1 VVAAESTT
9 KLFDDVDE
17 SMRGIKI
24 VDVDTHLTEP
34 ADLWTSRAPK
44 DLVDRVPRVVLHKD
58 LTDDMREQV
67 SKLGTTGPH
76 VNAPMWVVDGY
87 QVLGPAGA
95 GSVIN
100 RNNEKVKGATFLEW
114 PLDESSLAASY
125 VAPRIA
131 MMDAL
136 GMAGQIVFPNVVGFG
151 GQNFFRISDHELRVA
166 IVRIWNDAMSDMQ
179 KESGGRLMGMGLLP
193 WWDIDRT
200 VQEIRRIGDLGLHGV
215 ITNADPQNQGMP
227 DLAESFWD
235 PMWRELQELELPMNF
250 HCGASATQ
258 RTYNGG
264 SPWPS
269 MEPNSKLAVGS
280 AMLQMA
286 NARLVANMI
295 LSGLC
300 ERFPR
305 LKIVSVESGI
315 GWLPF
320 MLEALDYH
328 ADENAAHHGLSLL
341 PSEYFKRQMY
351 ACFWF
356 ENGSTLIDSIQR
368 IGVDN
373 CMFETD
379 FPHPTCLFPEP
390 LRKAV
395 PTFKTVDDSFRR
407 KVFSENAAHVYNI
420 DLATI

>member
-1 VVAAESTT
+1 MTVEATT

-17 SMRGIKI
+17 TMRGIKVI
-24 VDVDTHLTEP
+24 DVDTHLTEP

-44 DLVDRVPRVVLHKD
+44 HLLDRVPKVVLSRD

-67 SKLGTTGPH
+67 SRLGTTGRTT
-76 VNAPMWVVDGY
+76 NAPMWVVDGN

-100 RNNEKVKGATFLEW
+100 RNNEKVKGSVFLEW

-125 VAPRIA
+125 VAPRVA
-131 MMDAL
+131 MMDQL
-136 GMAGQIVFPNVVGFG
+136 GISAQIVFPNVVGFG
-151 GQNFFRISDHELRVA
+151 GQNFFRISDHELRME
-166 IVRIWNDAMSDMQ
+166 IVRIWNDAMADIQ
-179 KESGGRLMGMGLLP
+179 QESGGRLFGMGLLP

-200 VQEIRRIGDLGLHGV
+200 VQEIRRISAIGLKGV

-227 DLAESFWD
+227 DLAEPFWE
-235 PMWRELQELELPMNF
+235 PMWRELQELNLPMNF

-269 MEPNSKLAVGS
+269 MEQNSKIAVGS

-295 LSGLC
+295 LSGVC

-328 ADENAAHHGLSLL
+328 ADENAAHGLSLL

-356 ENGSTLIDSIQR
+356 ENGPHLIDSVR
-368 IGVDN
+368 RLGVDN

-390 LRKAV
+390 LRNAI
-395 PTFKTVDDSFRR
+395 PTFKDVESSLRR

-420 DLATI
+420 DLATL

>member
-1 VVAAESTT
+1 VTVEAT

-17 SMRGIKI
+17 TMRGIKI

-34 ADLWTSRAPK
+34 ADLWTSRAPA
-44 DLVDRVPRVVLHKD
+44 DLADRVPRVVPHQD
-58 LTDDMREQV
+58 LTADMREQV
-67 SKLGTTGPH
+67 SRLGTTGPH

-125 VAPRIA
+125 AGPRIA

-136 GMAGQIVFPNVVGFG
+136 GIAGQILFPNVVGFG
-151 GQNFFRISDHELRVA
+151 GQNFFRISDHELRMA
-166 IVRIWNDAMSDMQ
+166 IVQIWNDAMADMQ
-179 KESGGRLMGMGLLP
+179 RESGGRLMGMGLLP

-200 VQEIRRIGDLGLHGV
+200 VSEIKRIARLGLHGV

-227 DLAESFWD
+227 DLSERFWD
-235 PMWRELQELELPMNF
+235 PMWQELQEHELPMNF

-269 MEPNSKLAVGS
+269 MDANSKLAVGS

-295 LSGLC
+295 LSGVC

-328 ADENAAHHGLSLL
+328 ADENAAHDGLSLL
-341 PSEYFKRQMY
+341 PSEYFRRQMY

-356 ENGSTLIDSIQR
+356 ENGPALIDSIER

-390 LRKAV
+390 LRKAI
-395 PTFKTVDDSFRR
+395 PTFKAVDDSFRH

-420 DLATI
+420 DLPAL

>member
-1 VVAAESTT
+1 MTVEAT

-24 VDVDTHLTEP
+24 IDVDTHLTEP

-44 DLVDRVPRVVLHKD
+44 DLVDRVPRVVLNQD
-58 LTDDMREQV
+58 LTDGMREQV
-67 SKLGTTGPH
+67 SHLGTTGPH
-76 VNAPMWVVDGY
+76 VNSPMWIVDGY

-136 GMAGQIVFPNVVGFG
+136 GMAGQILFPNVVGFG
-151 GQNFFRISDHELRVA
+151 GQNFFRIGDHELRMA
-166 IVRIWNDAMSDMQ
+166 IVRIWNDAMADMQ
-179 KESGGRLMGMGLLP
+179 RESGGRLMGTGLLP

-200 VQEIRRIGDLGLHGV
+200 VEEIKRIAALGLHGV

-227 DLAESFWD
+227 DLSERFWD
-235 PMWRELQELELPMNF
+235 PMWAELQEHELPMNF

-269 MEPNSKLAVGS
+269 MDPNSKLAVGS

-328 ADENAAHHGLSLL
+328 ADENAAQHSLSLL

-356 ENGSTLIDSIQR
+356 ENGPSLIDSIER

-390 LRKAV
+390 LRKAI
-395 PTFKTVDDSFRR
+395 PTFKSVDDSFRR

-420 DLATI
+420 DLATL

>member
-1 VVAAESTT
+1 MTVEATT

-24 VDVDTHLTEP
+24 IDVDTHLTEP

-44 DLVDRVPRVVLHKD
+44 HLLDRVPKVVLSRD

-67 SKLGTTGPH
+67 SRLGTTGRTTD
-76 VNAPMWVVDGY
+76 APMWIVDGH

-100 RNNEKVKGATFLEW
+100 RNNEKIKGSVFLEW

-125 VAPRIA
+125 VAPRVA
-131 MMDAL
+131 MMDQL
-136 GMAGQIVFPNVVGFG
+136 GISAQIVFPNVVGFG
-151 GQNFFRISDHELRVA
+151 GQNFFRISDHELRLA
-166 IVRIWNDAMSDMQ
+166 IVRIWNDAMADIQ
-179 KESGGRLMGMGLLP
+179 RESGGRLFGMGLLP
-193 WWDIDRT
+193 WWDIDST
-200 VQEIRRIGDLGLHGV
+200 VEEIKRIGELGLHGV

-227 DLAESFWD
+227 DLAEPFWD
-235 PMWRELQELELPMNF
+235 PMWRELQELELPINF

-269 MEPNSKLAVGS
+269 MEQNSKLAVGS
-280 AMLQMA
+280 AMLQMG
-286 NARLVANMI
+286 NARIVANMI
-295 LSGLC
+295 LSGVC

-328 ADENAAHHGLSLL
+328 ADENAAPGLSLL

-356 ENGSTLIDSIQR
+356 ENGPSLIDSIQR
-368 IGVDN
+368 LGVDN

-390 LRKAV
+390 LRKAI
-395 PTFKTVDDSFRR
+395 PTFKEVDDSIRH

-420 DLATI
+420 DLATL

>member
-1 VVAAESTT
+1 MTVEAT

-24 VDVDTHLTEP
+24 IDVDTHLTEP
-34 ADLWTSRAPK
+34 ADLWTSRARK
-44 DLVDRVPRVVLHKD
+44 DLVDRVPRVVLHQD

-67 SKLGTTGPH
+67 SHLGTTGPH
-76 VNAPMWVVDGY
+76 VKAPMWVVDGY

-100 RNNEKVKGATFLEW
+100 RKNEKVKGATFLEW

-136 GMAGQIVFPNVVGFG
+136 GMAGQILFPNVVGFG
-151 GQNFFRISDHELRVA
+151 GQNFFRISDHELRMA
-166 IVRIWNDAMSDMQ
+166 IVQIWNDAMADMQ
-179 KESGGRLMGMGLLP
+179 RESGGRLMGMGLLP

-200 VQEIRRIGDLGLHGV
+200 VQEIKRIAELGLHGV

-227 DLAESFWD
+227 DLSERFWD
-235 PMWRELQELELPMNF
+235 PMWQELQEHELPMNF

-269 MEPNSKLAVGS
+269 MDPNSKLAVGS

-356 ENGSTLIDSIQR
+356 ENGPTLIDSIER

-390 LRKAV
+390 LRKAI
-395 PTFKTVDDSFRR
+395 PTFKAVDDSFRR

-420 DLATI
+420 DLATL

>member
-1 VVAAESTT
+1 VTAETT
-9 KLFDDVDE
+9 TALFDEVDE

-24 VDVDTHLTEP
+24 IDVDTHLTEP
-34 ADLWTSRAPK
+34 ADIWTSRAPRE
-44 DLVDRVPRVVLHKD
+44 LADRVPHVVRPEN
-58 LTDDMREQV
+58 LTDEMREQV
-67 SKLGTTGPH
+67 SRLGTTNP
-76 VNAPMWVVDGY
+76 VDYAPMWVVDQR

-100 RNNEKVKGATFLEW
+100 RNNEKVKGSTFLQW

-125 VAPRIA
+125 VEPRVA
-131 MMDAL
+131 MMDQL
-136 GMAGQIVFPNVVGFG
+136 GISAQIVFPNVVGFG
-151 GQNFFRISDHELRVA
+151 GQNFFRISDHDLRMA
-166 IVRIWNDAMSDMQ
+166 IVRIWNDAMADYQ
-179 KESGGRLMGMGLLP
+179 RESGGRLFGMGLLP

-200 VQEIRRIGDLGLHGV
+200 VAEIKRIAELGLKGV
-215 ITNADPQNQGMP
+215 ITNADPQNQGLP
-227 DLAESFWD
+227 DLAEPHWD
-235 PMWRELQELELPMNF
+235 PMWRHLQDLGLPMNF

-269 MEPNSKLAVGS
+269 MTPNSKLAVGS
-280 AMLQMA
+280 AMLQMG

-295 LSGLC
+295 LSGIC

-305 LKIVSVESGI
+305 LKVVSVESGI

-328 ADENAAHHGLSLL
+328 ADENAADSDLSLK
-341 PSEYFKRQMY
+341 PSEYFRRQMY

-356 ENGSTLIDSIQR
+356 ENGPSLIDSIQR
-368 IGVDN
+368 LGVDN

-390 LRKAV
+390 LRSAT
-395 PTFKTVDDSFRR
+395 PTFASVDDAFRR

-420 DLATI
+420 DLATL

>member
-1 VVAAESTT
+1 VTVEAT

-24 VDVDTHLTEP
+24 IDVDTHLTEP
-34 ADLWTSRAPK
+34 ADLWTSRAPR
-44 DLVDRVPRVVLHKD
+44 DLVDRVPRVVLHQD

-67 SKLGTTGPH
+67 SRLGTTGPH

-136 GMAGQIVFPNVVGFG
+136 GMAGQILFPNVVGFG
-151 GQNFFRISDHELRVA
+151 GQNFFRISDHELRMA
-166 IVRIWNDAMSDMQ
+166 IVRLWNDAMADMQ
-179 KESGGRLMGMGLLP
+179 RESGGRLMGMGLLP

-200 VQEIRRIGDLGLHGV
+200 VQEIKRIAELGLHGV

-227 DLAESFWD
+227 DLSERFWD
-235 PMWRELQELELPMNF
+235 PMWQELQGHELPMNF

-258 RTYNGG
+258 RTYNGQ

-269 MEPNSKLAVGS
+269 MDPNSKLAVGS

-328 ADENAAHHGLSLL
+328 ADENAAHDGLSLL

-356 ENGSTLIDSIQR
+356 ENGPTLIDSIER

-395 PTFKTVDDSFRR
+395 PTFKAVDDSFRR

-420 DLATI
+420 DLAAL

>member
-1 VVAAESTT
+1 VTVEAT

-24 VDVDTHLTEP
+24 IDVDTHLTEP
-34 ADLWTSRAPK
+34 ADLWTSRAPR
-44 DLVDRVPRVVLHKD
+44 DLVDRVPRVVLHQD

-67 SKLGTTGPH
+67 SHLGTTGPH

-136 GMAGQIVFPNVVGFG
+136 GMAGQILFPNVVGFG
-151 GQNFFRISDHELRVA
+151 GQNFFRISDHELRMA
-166 IVRIWNDAMSDMQ
+166 IVRLWNDAMADMQ
-179 KESGGRLMGMGLLP
+179 RESGGRLMGMGLLP

-200 VQEIRRIGDLGLHGV
+200 VQEIRRIAELGLHGV

-227 DLAESFWD
+227 DLSERFWD
-235 PMWRELQELELPMNF
+235 PMWQELQGHELPMNF

-258 RTYNGG
+258 RTYNGQ

-269 MEPNSKLAVGS
+269 MDPNSKLAVGS

-328 ADENAAHHGLSLL
+328 ADENAAHDGLSLL

-356 ENGSTLIDSIQR
+356 ENGPTLIDSIER

-390 LRKAV
+390 LRKAI
-395 PTFKTVDDSFRR
+395 PTFKAVDDSFRR

-420 DLATI
+420 DLAAL

>member
-1 VVAAESTT
+1 MTVEAT

-24 VDVDTHLTEP
+24 IDVDTHLTEP
-34 ADLWTSRAPK
+34 ADLWTSRAPR
-44 DLVDRVPRVVLHKD
+44 DLVDRVPRVVLHQD

-67 SKLGTTGPH
+67 SHLGTTGPH

-136 GMAGQIVFPNVVGFG
+136 GMAGQILFPNVVGFG
-151 GQNFFRISDHELRVA
+151 GQNFFRISDHELRMA
-166 IVRIWNDAMSDMQ
+166 IVRLWNDAMADMQ
-179 KESGGRLMGMGLLP
+179 RESGGRLMGMGLLP

-200 VQEIRRIGDLGLHGV
+200 VQEIRRIAELGLHGV

-227 DLAESFWD
+227 DLSERFWD
-235 PMWRELQELELPMNF
+235 PMWQELQGHELPMNF

-258 RTYNGG
+258 RTYNGQ

-269 MEPNSKLAVGS
+269 MDPNSKLAVGS

-328 ADENAAHHGLSLL
+328 ADENAAHDGLSLL

-356 ENGSTLIDSIQR
+356 ENGPTLIDSIER

-390 LRKAV
+390 LRKAI
-395 PTFKTVDDSFRR
+395 PTFKAVDDSFRR

-420 DLATI
+420 DLAAL

>member
-1 VVAAESTT
+1 VTVEATT
-9 KLFDDVDE
+9 PLFDEVDE

-24 VDVDTHLTEP
+24 IDVDTHLTEP
-34 ADLWTSRAPK
+34 ADLWTSRAPRA
-44 DLVDRVPRVVLHKD
+44 LLDRVPKVVLSRD
-58 LTDDMREQV
+58 LTDGMREQV
-67 SKLGTTGPH
+67 SRLGTTGPTT
-76 VNAPMWVVDGY
+76 NAPMWIVDGT

-100 RNNEKVKGATFLEW
+100 RNNEKIKGSVFLEW

-125 VAPRIA
+125 VAPRLA
-131 MMDAL
+131 MMEQLSISA
-136 GMAGQIVFPNVVGFG
+136 QIVFPNVVGFG
-151 GQNFFRISDHELRVA
+151 GQNFFRISDHELRMA
-166 IVRIWNDAMSDMQ
+166 IVQIWNDAMADIQ
-179 KESGGRLMGMGLLP
+179 QESGGRLMGMGLLP
-193 WWDIDRT
+193 WWDIDKT
-200 VQEIRRIGDLGLHGV
+200 VQEIRRIAELGLHGV
-215 ITNADPQNQGMP
+215 ISNADPQNQGLP
-227 DLAESFWD
+227 DLAEPFWD
-235 PMWRELQELELPMNF
+235 PMWRELQEVELPMNF

-258 RTYNGG
+258 RSYNGG

-295 LSGLC
+295 LSGVC

-305 LKIVSVESGI
+305 LKVVSVESGI
-315 GWLPF
+315 GWIPF

-328 ADENAAHHGLSLL
+328 ADENAAHGLSLL

-356 ENGSTLIDSIQR
+356 ENGPSLIDSIQR
-368 IGVDN
+368 LGVDN

-390 LRKAV
+390 LRSAT
-395 PTFKTVDDSFRR
+395 PTFRNVADSFRR

-420 DLATI
+420 DLTSL

>member
-1 VVAAESTT
+1 MTVEAT

-24 VDVDTHLTEP
+24 IDVDTHLTEP

-44 DLVDRVPRVVLHKD
+44 DLVDRVPRVVLNQD

-67 SKLGTTGPH
+67 SHLGTTGPH
-76 VNAPMWVVDGY
+76 VNSPMWIVDGY

-136 GMAGQIVFPNVVGFG
+136 GMAGQILFPNVVGFG
-151 GQNFFRISDHELRVA
+151 GQNFFRISDHELRMA
-166 IVRIWNDAMSDMQ
+166 IVRIWNDAMADMQ
-179 KESGGRLMGMGLLP
+179 RESGGRLMGMGLLP
-193 WWDIDRT
+193 WWDMDRT
-200 VQEIRRIGDLGLHGV
+200 VQEIKRIAELGLHGV

-227 DLAESFWD
+227 DLAERFWD
-235 PMWRELQELELPMNF
+235 PMWQELQEHELPMNF

-269 MEPNSKLAVGS
+269 MDANSKLAVGS

-328 ADENAAHHGLSLL
+328 ADENAAHSGLSLL

-356 ENGSTLIDSIQR
+356 ENGPTLIDSIQR

-390 LRKAV
+390 LRSAT
-395 PTFKTVDDSFRR
+395 PTFASVDDAFRR

-420 DLATI
+420 DLAAL

>member
-1 VVAAESTT
+1 VAVHEATT

-24 VDVDTHLTEP
+24 IDVDTHLTEP

-44 DLVDRVPRVVLHKD
+44 DLIDRVPKVVLHKD
-58 LTDDMREQV
+58 LTEGMLEQV
-67 SKLGTTGPH
+67 SQLGTTGPH
-76 VNAPMWVVDGY
+76 VNAPMWIVDGA

-100 RNNEKVKGATFLEW
+100 RNNQKVKGATFLEW

-136 GMAGQIVFPNVVGFG
+136 GMAGQILFPNVVGFG
-151 GQNFFRISDHELRVA
+151 GQNFFRISDHELRMA
-166 IVRIWNDAMSDMQ
+166 IVRIWNDAMADMQ
-179 KESGGRLMGMGLLP
+179 RESNGRLMGMGLLP

-200 VQEIRRIGDLGLHGV
+200 VQEIRRIAELGLHGV

-227 DLAESFWD
+227 DLSESFWD
-235 PMWRELQELELPMNF
+235 PMWQELQEHELPMNF

-258 RTYNGG
+258 RTFNGG

-328 ADENAAHHGLSLL
+328 ADENAAHSGLSLL

-356 ENGSTLIDSIQR
+356 ENGPTLIDSIQR

-390 LRKAV
+390 LRNAV
-395 PTFKTVDDSFRR
+395 PTFKNVDESFRR

-420 DLATI
+420 DLATL